1 MKRSGK
7 FYYKNERKTLEAI
20 GFKQVPGSGNGW
32 IAKEDGESDNTLV
45 QLKSTENASYTVS
58 LLDLKKL
65 EVHAEIENKFP
76 LFLIQFLKQDKIYAL
91 VSIENLEDLN
101 DMIKTGKV
109 KERTV
114 SVQESTTVKR
124 KKISSSSSAI
134 KSYRKEQESKWQ
146 KKKT

>member
-1 MKRSGK
+1 MKRLGK
-7 FYYKNERKTLEAI
+7 FYYKNERETLEAL

-45 QLKSTENASYTVS
+45 QLKSTENASYTVF

-65 EVHAEIENKFP
+65 EVHAETEHKFP

-109 KERTV
+109 KERVV

>member
-7 FYYKNERKTLEAI
+7 FYYRNERETLEAL

-32 IAKEDGESDNTLV
+32 VAKEDGESDNTLV
-45 QLKSTENASYTVS
+45 QLKSTENSSYAVS

-65 EVHAEIENKFP
+65 EVHAETEHKFP
-76 LFLIQFLKQDKIYAL
+76 LFHIQFLKQDKIYAL

>member
-7 FYYKNERKTLEAI
+7 FYYKNERETLEAL

-32 IAKEDGESDNTLV
+32 VAKEDGESDNTLV

-65 EVHAEIENKFP
+65 EIHAETENKFP

>member
-7 FYYKNERKTLEAI
+7 FYYKNERETLEAL

-32 IAKEDGESDNTLV
+32 VAKEDGESDNTLV

-65 EVHAEIENKFP
+65 EIHAETENKFP

-109 KERTV
+109 KERAV

>member
-7 FYYKNERKTLEAI
+7 FYYKNERETLEAL

-45 QLKSTENASYTVS
+45 QLKSTENAFYTVS

-65 EVHAEIENKFP
+65 EVHAETENKFP

>member
-7 FYYKNERKTLEAI
+7 FYYKNERETLEAL

-65 EVHAEIENKFP
+65 EVHAETEHKFP

-91 VSIENLEDLN
+91 ISIENLEDLN

-109 KERTV
+109 KERAA

>member
-7 FYYKNERKTLEAI
+7 FYYRNERETLEAL

-65 EVHAEIENKFP
+65 EVHAETEHKFP

>member
-7 FYYKNERKTLEAI
+7 FYYRNERETLETL

-32 IAKEDGESDNTLV
+32 VAKEDGESDNTLV
-45 QLKSTENASYTVS
+45 QLKSTDNASYTVS

-65 EVHAEIENKFP
+65 EVHAETEHKFP

>member
-7 FYYKNERKTLEAI
+7 FYYRNERETLEAL

-65 EVHAEIENKFP
+65 EVHAETEHKFP

-124 KKISSSSSAI
+124 KKISSSSRAI

>member
-7 FYYKNERKTLEAI
+7 FYYKNERETLEAL

-32 IAKEDGESDNTLV
+32 VAKEDGESDNTLV

-65 EVHAEIENKFP
+65 EIHAETEHKFP

>member
-1 MKRSGK
+1 MKRSAK
-7 FYYKNERKTLEAI
+7 FYYKNERETLEAL

-32 IAKEDGESDNTLV
+32 VAKEDGESDNTLV

-65 EVHAEIENKFP
+65 EVHAEIEHKFP

-91 VSIENLEDLN
+91 VNIENLEDLN

>member
-7 FYYKNERKTLEAI
+7 FYYRNERETLEAL

-32 IAKEDGESDNTLV
+32 VAKEDGESDNTLV
-45 QLKSTENASYTVS
+45 QLKSTESASYTVS

-65 EVHAEIENKFP
+65 EVHAETEHKFP

-109 KERTV
+109 QERTV

>member
-7 FYYKNERKTLEAI
+7 FYYRNERETLEAL
-20 GFKQVPGSGNGW
+20 GFKQIPGSGNGW
-32 IAKEDGESDNTLV
+32 VAKEDGESDNTLV
-45 QLKSTENASYTVS
+45 QLKSTESASYTVS

-65 EVHAEIENKFP
+65 EVHAETEHKFP

>member
-7 FYYKNERKTLEAI
+7 FYYKNERETLEVL

-32 IAKEDGESDNTLV
+32 VAKEDGESDNTLV

-65 EVHAEIENKFP
+65 EIHAETENKFP

>member
-7 FYYKNERKTLEAI
+7 FYYRNERETLEAL
-20 GFKQVPGSGNGW
+20 GFKQIPGSGNGW
-32 IAKEDGESDNTLV
+32 VAKEDGESDNTLV

-65 EVHAEIENKFP
+65 EVHAETEHKFP
-76 LFLIQFLKQDKIYAL
+76 LFLIQFLKQNKIYAL

-109 KERTV
+109 QERTV
-114 SVQESTTVKR
+114 NVQESTTVKR

>member
-7 FYYKNERKTLEAI
+7 FYYRNERETLEAL

-32 IAKEDGESDNTLV
+32 VAKEDGESDNTLV
-45 QLKSTENASYTVS
+45 QLKSTENSSYAVS

-65 EVHAEIENKFP
+65 EVHAETEHKFP
-76 LFLIQFLKQDKIYAL
+76 LFLIQFLKQDKIYAI

-124 KKISSSSSAI
+124 KKISSSSGAI

>member
-7 FYYKNERKTLEAI
+7 FYYKNERETLEAL

-32 IAKEDGESDNTLV
+32 IAKEDGESDDTLV

-65 EVHAEIENKFP
+65 EVHAETEHKFP

-114 SVQESTTVKR
+114 SIQKSTTVKR

>member
-7 FYYKNERKTLEAI
+7 FYYRNERETLEAL

-32 IAKEDGESDNTLV
+32 VAKEDGERDNTLV
-45 QLKSTENASYTVS
+45 QLKSTENSSYAVS

-65 EVHAEIENKFP
+65 EVHAETEHKFP

>member
-7 FYYKNERKTLEAI
+7 FYYRNERETLEVL

-32 IAKEDGESDNTLV
+32 VAKEDGESDNTLV

-65 EVHAEIENKFP
+65 EVHAETEHKFP

-114 SVQESTTVKR
+114 SIQKSTTVKR

>member
-7 FYYKNERKTLEAI
+7 FYYKNERETLEAL

-65 EVHAEIENKFP
+65 EIHAETENKFP

>member
-7 FYYKNERKTLEAI
+7 FYYKNERETLKAL

-32 IAKEDGESDNTLV
+32 VAKEDGESDNTLV
-45 QLKSTENASYTVS
+45 QLKSTENSSYAVS

-65 EVHAEIENKFP
+65 EVHAETEHKFP

>member
-7 FYYKNERKTLEAI
+7 FYYRNERETLESL
-20 GFKQVPGSGNGW
+20 GFKQIPGSGNGW

-65 EVHAEIENKFP
+65 EVHAEIEHKFP

-101 DMIKTGKV
+101 DMVKTGKV

-114 SVQESTTVKR
+114 SIQESTAVKR

-134 KSYRKEQESKWQ
+134 KSYRKEQESKW
-146 KKKT
+146 KKKKS

>member
-7 FYYKNERKTLEAI
+7 FYYRNERETLEVL

-32 IAKEDGESDNTLV
+32 VAKEDGESDNTLV

-65 EVHAEIENKFP
+65 EVHAETEHKFP

-114 SVQESTTVKR
+114 SIQKSTTVKR

-146 KKKT
+146 KKKS

>member
-7 FYYKNERKTLEAI
+7 FYYRNERETLEAL

-65 EVHAEIENKFP
+65 EIHAEIEHKFP

-109 KERTV
+109 KERAV

>member
-7 FYYKNERKTLEAI
+7 FYYRNERETLEAL

-32 IAKEDGESDNTLV
+32 VAKEDGESDNTLV

-65 EVHAEIENKFP
+65 EVHAEAEHKFP

>member
-7 FYYKNERKTLEAI
+7 FYYRNERETLEAL
-20 GFKQVPGSGNGW
+20 GFRQVPGSGNGW
-32 IAKEDGESDNTLV
+32 VAKEDGESDNTLV

-65 EVHAEIENKFP
+65 EVHAETEHKFP

-146 KKKT
+146 KKKI

>member
-7 FYYKNERKTLEAI
+7 FYYKNERETLEAL

-32 IAKEDGESDNTLV
+32 VAKEDGESDNTLV

-65 EVHAEIENKFP
+65 EVHAEAEHKFP

-134 KSYRKEQESKWQ
+134 KSYRKEQERKWQ

>member
-7 FYYKNERKTLEAI
+7 FYYKNERETLEAL

-45 QLKSTENASYTVS
+45 QLKSTENASYTVL

-65 EVHAEIENKFP
+65 EVHAEIEHKFP

-109 KERTV
+109 KERAV

>member
-1 MKRSGK
+1 MDEIRHRLQVNHTQVSGLAK
-7 FYYKNERKTLEAI
+7 ERP
-20 GFKQVPGSGNGW
+20 VRP
-32 IAKEDGESDNTLV
+32 KEDGESDNTLV
-45 QLKSTENASYTVS
+45 QLKSTENSSYAVS

-65 EVHAEIENKFP
+65 EVHAETEHKFP

>member
-7 FYYKNERKTLEAI
+7 FYYRNERETLEAF

-32 IAKEDGESDNTLV
+32 VAKEDGESDNTLV
-45 QLKSTENASYTVS
+45 QLKSTENSSYAVS

-65 EVHAEIENKFP
+65 EVHAETEHKFP

-114 SVQESTTVKR
+114 KVQENTTVNR

>member
-7 FYYKNERKTLEAI
+7 FYYRNERETLEAL
-20 GFKQVPGSGNGW
+20 GFKQVPGSGDGW
-32 IAKEDGESDNTLV
+32 VAKEDGESDNTLV
-45 QLKSTENASYTVS
+45 QLKSTENSSYAVS

-65 EVHAEIENKFP
+65 EVHAETEHKFP

>member
-7 FYYKNERKTLEAI
+7 FYYKNERETLEAL

-65 EVHAEIENKFP
+65 EVHAEIEHKFP

-109 KERTV
+109 KERAV